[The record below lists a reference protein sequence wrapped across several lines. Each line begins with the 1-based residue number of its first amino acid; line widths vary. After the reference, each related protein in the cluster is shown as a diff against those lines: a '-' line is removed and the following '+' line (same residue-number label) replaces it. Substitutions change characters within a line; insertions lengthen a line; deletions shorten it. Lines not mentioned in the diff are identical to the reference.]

1 MVYSIAGISVF
12 CLILFFI
19 AHGLGLSVPVY
30 TPALFAWLA
39 AGLLFH
45 KLKGQQ
51 RLQVVIIA
59 TLGGGGIVWS
69 MVFGE
74 VTNLSQAIYTNQG
87 LLAMLASVSFLR
99 LITQT
104 GVGEEGVL
112 PTGKRALK
120 QTLLGSHLFSTVINM
135 STIVIVGDRL
145 KQQAAGLSHTQ
156 SIMLS
161 RGFST
166 AAFWSPFFAAMAITI
181 TYTGADLITLV
192 SLGLPLSIIALGITL
207 WDLYHHPEIDEFIG
221 YPLHWEAL
229 AVPTMLAI
237 AVFSCHI
244 LFPKLPILIIISLFS
259 LSLTILLSW
268 IRLRRHGL
276 KKVQQHIL
284 TGLPKMAGE
293 LNLFLAA
300 GILSTGIALVFQS
313 SVHTLPS
320 IEFGALQA
328 SLLILIMLGLSIL
341 GVHPVASVATL
352 GTVLTPIVE
361 NTNLLGMCFLIVW
374 SLGICSSP
382 LSALS
387 VTFQSRYGAR
397 PSSFLTWN
405 GQYMLKMWLVASL
418 WLGLYEFV
426 STS

>member
-19 AHGLGLSVPVY
+19 AQGLGLTMPIY

-45 KLKGQQ
+45 KVTGQQ
-51 RLQVVIIA
+51 RLQVIVI
-59 TLGGGGIVWS
+59 TLLGGIGITWGIIQ
-69 MVFGE
+69 GE
-74 VTNLSQAIYTNQG
+74 MTNLTKAIYTNQG

-104 GVGEEGVL
+104 GVAGDEIL

-135 STIVIVGDRL
+135 STVVIVGDRL

-166 AAFWSPFFAAMAITI
+166 AAFWSPFFAAMAITVA
-181 TYTGADLITLV
+181 YTGAELMTLV
-192 SLGLPLSIIALGITL
+192 SLGLPLSIIALGMTL
-207 WDLYHHPEIDEFIG
+207 WDLHRHPEIDDFIG

-229 AVPTMLAI
+229 AVPVMLAT
-237 AVFSCHI
+237 AVFSCHL
-244 LFPKLPILIIISLFS
+244 LFPKLPILIIISLFA

-284 TGLPKMAGE
+284 TGLPTMAGE

-300 GILSTGIALVFQS
+300 GILSTGIALIFQS

-328 SLLILIMLGLSIL
+328 SLLILIMLGLSVL

-352 GTVLTPIVE
+352 GTVLTPVVE
-361 NTNLLGMCFLIVW
+361 NVNLLGMCFLIVW

-397 PSSFLTWN
+397 PTSFLTWN
-405 GQYMLKMWLVASL
+405 GGYMLKMWVIASL
-418 WLGLYEFV
+418 WLALYEFV
-426 STS
+426 ITT